1 MKSFLARLL
10 KMTPT
15 EENNREKMFYQNIYQ
30 PYISSIKDSDL
41 ESNTYWLSLHLIV
54 TS

>member
-1 MKSFLARLL
+1 
-10 KMTPT
+10 MTPT

-41 ESNTYWLSLHLIV
+41 ESNTYWLSLHLII